1 MNESKED
8 VSKFN
13 SSKDKL
19 IENLS
24 KIDSHSRSISDVS
37 DRDYKKE
44 GFLSYDRQTDI
55 SGLDAKHSDN
65 LLEKYSQVSNAL
77 EIHKE
82 LYHFLL
88 EKNKNFENLANQLNS
103 KFFEILEYYENFVE
117 NSKEREENNIF
128 IQTGKN
134 DNNLI
139 EKIFEANLLIKSLN
153 SKIKQLEEKDFID
166 PNTKNLIEE
175 NDKITESL
183 KIESENSKI

>member
-1 MNESKED
+1 M
-8 VSKFN
+8 
-13 SSKDKL
+13 
-19 IENLS
+19 
-24 KIDSHSRSISDVS
+24 
-37 DRDYKKE
+37 
-44 GFLSYDRQTDI
+44 
-55 SGLDAKHSDN
+55 
-65 LLEKYSQVSNAL
+65 
-77 EIHKE
+77 
-82 LYHFLL
+82 
-88 EKNKNFENLANQLNS
+88 ANQLNS

>member
-139 EKIFEANLLIKSLN
+139 EKLFEANLLIKSLN
-153 SKIKQLEEKDFID
+153 S
-166 PNTKNLIEE
+166 
-175 NDKITESL
+175 
-183 KIESENSKI
+183 NS